1 MAEWLERRAYAVSY
15 GFETR
20 LWVMPIKC
28 LNLWSMK
35 SNAVKNEIKMITRLS
50 SGDSQP
56 GIQNY
61 VTVVRDV
68 NVA

>member
-1 MAEWLERRAYAVSY
+1 MSLPY

-20 LWVMPIKC
+20 LWVMPIKY
-28 LNLWSMK
+28 LNLRSMK
-35 SNAVKNEIKMITRLS
+35 CNAVKNEIKMLTRLS

-68 NVA
+68 DVV